1 METFTY
7 WLSRYGYFGL
17 FSLLMLGII
26 GVPIPEETLL
36 TFSGVLVYRGH
47 LELGP
52 TIAAA
57 FLGSC
62 CGITVSYGLGRV
74 FGIVLTTRFGRV
86 LRVNPEKVEQV
97 HLWFERVGHWGLLW
111 GYFLPGIRHLTA
123 LLAGATRLRYADFA
137 LFAYAGALVWS
148 FTFVSLGALA
158 GRQWARVSEQVH
170 HNLLIASA
178 VVAGCLLGALVGR
191 WALARI
197 RRAGRP

>member
-1 METFTY
+1 MPGGMIATFTY
-7 WLSRYGYFGL
+7 WLSRYGYLGL
-17 FSLLMLGII
+17 FSLLMFGVI

-36 TFSGVLVYRGH
+36 TFAGVLVYRGH

-52 TIAAA
+52 TILAA

-62 CGITVSYGLGRV
+62 CGITVSYGLGRI

-86 LRVNPEKVEQV
+86 LHVNPTKVEQV
-97 HLWFERVGHWGLLW
+97 HVWFERVGHWGLLW

-123 LLAGATRLRYADFA
+123 LLAGATKLRYGDFA

-148 FTFVSLGALA
+148 FTFVSLGAVA

-170 HNLLIASA
+170 HNLLIASGVVVGCL
-178 VVAGCLLGALVGR
+178 VVAFVVRLF
-191 WALARI
+191 LAR
-197 RRAGRP
+197 RH

>member
-17 FSLLMLGII
+17 FSLLMFGIV

-47 LELGP
+47 LELLP
-52 TIAAA
+52 TLLAA

-74 FGIVLTTRFGRV
+74 FGLVLTTRFGRV
-86 LRVNPEKVEQV
+86 LHVNPQKVEQV

-111 GYFLPGIRHLTA
+111 GYFLPGIRHFTA

-158 GRQWARVSEQVH
+158 GRQWALVSAQVH
-170 HNLLIASA
+170 RNLLIASGI
-178 VVAGCLLGALVGR
+178 VAALLLGALVVR
-191 WALARI
+191 QVVARC
-197 RRAGRP
+197 RASRS